1 MNLCFHFGTSYNV
14 LRLDLAGWDMTEHM
28 TKLLTERG
36 YSFTTNAGIEIV
48 QDIKEKLHMLPRLQL
63 HNQHMTK
70 LLTERGYSFTKNARK
85 EIVQDIKNVFHGELK
100 VAFFELEFCF
110 KLQSSWTSCF
120 LFLALVTT

>member
-48 QDIKEKLHMLPRLQL
+48 QDIKEKLHMLPSCCS
-63 HNQHMTK
+63 
-70 LLTERGYSFTKNARK
+70 SFTTNAGKGLHMIQKKSFR
-85 EIVQDIKNVFHGELK
+85 
-100 VAFFELEFCF
+100 
-110 KLQSSWTSCF
+110 TSKRGSTCCRP
-120 LFLALVTT
+120 AAQASQPTPEKGYT